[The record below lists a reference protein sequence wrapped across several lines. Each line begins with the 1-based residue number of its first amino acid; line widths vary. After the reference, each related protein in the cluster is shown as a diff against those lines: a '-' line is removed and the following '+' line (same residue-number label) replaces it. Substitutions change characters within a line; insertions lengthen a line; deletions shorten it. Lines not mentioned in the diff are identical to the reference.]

1 MHDFA
6 STATP
11 QQVGESESDGKTLA
25 GMVQCILA
33 DWGLPKFMWGELMQA
48 AVYSSNRAPHG
59 VLRS

>member
-33 DWGLPKFMWGELMQA
+33 DWGLPKFM
-48 AVYSSNRAPHG
+48 
-59 VLRS
+59 